1 MKMPEYVVL
10 KDFADLQDNKHF
22 YRTGDSFPRTGVEVS
37 EERVAE
43 LSSANNKCR
52 QPLIAKVEVEIIN
65 DSKPEVVAEEKPKKN
80 KKKEK

>member
-1 MKMPEYVVL
+1 MRIPEYVVL

-22 YRTGDSFPRTGVEVS
+22 YRTGDSFPRTGAEAS

-43 LSSANNKCR
+43 LSSANNKCK
-52 QPLIAKVEVEIIN
+52 QPLIAKIEVEIIN
-65 DSKPEVVAEEKPKKN
+65 DSKPEAVTEEKPKKN